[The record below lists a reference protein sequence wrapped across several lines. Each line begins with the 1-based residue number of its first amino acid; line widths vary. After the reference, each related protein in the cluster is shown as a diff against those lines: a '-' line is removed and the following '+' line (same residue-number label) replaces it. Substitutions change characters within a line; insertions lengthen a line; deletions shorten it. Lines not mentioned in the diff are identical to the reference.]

1 MAAPPLLSGAGDRKK
16 KVLVLGGSG
25 GSIGTS
31 TLHWLADKHLG
42 ECEVYAGTRDPSRS
56 FGRPGVITVEASMH
70 EPDDS
75 WLAPLDVLILMTP
88 ANENRVPATIKVA
101 TAACRAR
108 VPHLVVVSVS
118 TADVDSVFGRQY
130 KQIEEAVRELSASHG
145 THYTLIRMPLF
156 LENYYGFAATV
167 KQSAAIR
174 CSIDPD
180 QPYSPTAANDIGEA
194 IAAVAADASG
204 KWQDRTINLAGESHT
219 VGQAT
224 EWLSELCGA
233 PIRFERITPD
243 EERAMFLSHGFPEW
257 QADGIVELYSL
268 VSDGSYLF
276 PSDDLREC
284 IGRQPTSVREYLQK
298 ALPSF
303 LPVPIIDATAPA
315 DAPAPEA
322 APAEAAP
329 ADTAVDVT
337 DSRPPPSNPTP
348 VAEQDAEQPPRGRQ
362 PSIVLMEEMQDL
374 WAEVFELEQQGK
386 FSEAAAHQESAF
398 AAAQARYAAAKE

>member
-1 MAAPPLLSGAGDRKK
+1 
-16 KVLVLGGSG
+16 
-25 GSIGTS
+25 
-31 TLHWLADKHLG
+31 
-42 ECEVYAGTRDPSRS
+42 
-56 FGRPGVITVEASMH
+56 
-70 EPDDS
+70 
-75 WLAPLDVLILMTP
+75 
-88 ANENRVPATIKVA
+88 
-101 TAACRAR
+101 
-108 VPHLVVVSVS
+108 
-118 TADVDSVFGRQY
+118 
-130 KQIEEAVRELSASHG
+130 
-145 THYTLIRMPLF
+145 
-156 LENYYGFAATV
+156 
-167 KQSAAIR
+167 
-174 CSIDPD
+174 
-180 QPYSPTAANDIGEA
+180 
-194 IAAVAADASG
+194 
-204 KWQDRTINLAGESHT
+204 
-219 VGQAT
+219 
-224 EWLSELCGA
+224 
-233 PIRFERITPD
+233 
-243 EERAMFLSHGFPEW
+243 MFLSHGFPEW

-386 FSEAAAHQESAF
+386 FAEAAAHQENAF